1 MQQTAADQ
9 LISSAAH
16 THSQMLT
23 DQQFDITKQQNKTVK
38 AWRSPRPLGAKP
50 EDGGFEA
57 VCSSTP
63 GCVAGYVDQLCV
75 HGQNQHHRQQL
86 KPG

>member
-1 MQQTAADQ
+1 MQQTAGEQ
-9 LISSAAH
+9 LICKPDSPH
-16 THSQMLT
+16 MLT
-23 DQQFDITKQQNKTVK
+23 DQQLDRNMAANQIGQ

-75 HGQNQHHRQQL
+75 HGQNQHHRQQF
-86 KPG
+86 KPC